1 MNEVND
7 NVIEICIESIAAQVA
22 DAYAEKQNIAVTDA
36 MRLFMTTKTYELL
49 TNPKSYLYLEPA
61 AYVEDML
68 NAELSGDWESWME
81 V

>member
-1 MNEVND
+1 MNEVNE
-7 NVIEICIESIAAQVA
+7 NIIEVCIESIAAQVA
-22 DAYAEKQNIAVTDA
+22 DAYAEKQNIPVIDA

-49 TNPKSYLYLEPA
+49 TIPKSFLYLEA
-61 AYVEDML
+61 APYVEDML

>member
-7 NVIEICIESIAAQVA
+7 NVVEVCIESIAAQVA
-22 DAYAEKQNIAVTDA
+22 DAYAKKQNIPATDA

-49 TNPKSYLYLEPA
+49 ANPKSYLHLEA
-61 AYVEDML
+61 ATYVEDML
-68 NAELSGDWESWME
+68 SAELLGDWESWME

>member
-1 MNEVND
+1 MNEVNE
-7 NVIEICIESIAAQVA
+7 NVIDICIESIAAQVA
-22 DAYAEKQNIAVTDA
+22 DAFAEMQNIQVTDA
-36 MRLFMTTKTYELL
+36 MRMFMTTKTYELL
-49 TNPKSYLYLEPA
+49 SNPQSYLYLESA

>member
-1 MNEVND
+1 MNAVND
-7 NVIEICIESIAAQVA
+7 NIVEICIESITAQVA
-22 DAYAEKQNIAVTDA
+22 DVYAEGNNIPVIEA

-49 TNPKSYLYLEPA
+49 TNPKSFLYLESA

-68 NAELSGDWESWME
+68 NAELAGNWESWME

>member
-1 MNEVND
+1 MNDVND
-7 NVIEICIESIAAQVA
+7 NVIEVCIESIAAQIS
-22 DAYAEKQNIAVTDA
+22 DAYAEKQKTPVTDS
-36 MRLFMTTKTYELL
+36 MRILMTTKTYELL
-49 TNPKSYLYLEPA
+49 TNPKSYLYLESA

>member
-1 MNEVND
+1 VKEINHAVVEV
-7 NVIEICIESIAAQVA
+7 CIESIVAQVA
-22 DAYAEKQNIAVTDA
+22 DAYAGKQNIPVPDA

-49 TNPKSYLYLEPA
+49 IKPESYLYLEA
-61 AYVEDML
+61 APYVEDML

>member
-7 NVIEICIESIAAQVA
+7 NVIDVCIESITAQVT
-22 DAYAEKQNIAVTDA
+22 DAYAENQKISVTDA
-36 MRLFMTTKTYELL
+36 MRKFMETKTYELL
-49 TNPKSYLYLEPA
+49 TNPKSYLYLESA

-68 NAELSGDWESWME
+68 GAELSGDWESWME

>member
-7 NVIEICIESIAAQVA
+7 NVIEICIESIAAQVT
-22 DAYAEKQNIAVTDA
+22 DAYAEKLNIPVTDA
-36 MRLFMTTKTYELL
+36 MRMFMATKTYELL
-49 TNPKSYLYLEPA
+49 TNPKSYLYLESA

-68 NAELSGDWESWME
+68 NAELSDDWESWME

>member
-7 NVIEICIESIAAQVA
+7 SIIEICIESIAAQVA
-22 DAYAEKQNIAVTDA
+22 DVYAKKQNIPMTDA
-36 MRLFMTTKTYELL
+36 VRKLMETTTYELL
-49 TNPKSYLYLEPA
+49 TNPKSYLYLESA

-68 NAELSGDWESWME
+68 NAELIGDWESWME

>member
-7 NVIEICIESIAAQVA
+7 NVIGICVESIAAQVA
-22 DAYAEKQNIAVTDA
+22 DAYAEKQKIPVTDA
-36 MRLFMTTKTYELL
+36 LRLFMETKTYELL
-49 TNPKSYLYLEPA
+49 TNPESYLYLESA

-68 NAELSGDWESWME
+68 SAELSGDWESWME

>member
-1 MNEVND
+1 MNEIHD
-7 NVIEICIESIAAQVA
+7 NIVEICMESIAAQVA
-22 DAYAEKQNIAVTDA
+22 DAYAENQKISVTDA
-36 MRLFMTTKTYELL
+36 IRFFMTTKSYELL
-49 TNPKSYLYLEPA
+49 TNPKSFLYLESA